1 MELGLAGKVVLVP
14 ASSHGL
20 GRAVALAFARE
31 GARVAMCSRDG
42 NAIDAAAA
50 EVRDLGADVLAVQA
64 DLRNPGDITAFVDS
78 AVERYGGIDVLVTN
92 AGGPPAGSF
101 DRFDDDDWRAAFDL
115 TLMSA
120 VRLIR
125 AALPSMRQRGS
136 GRIILPAS
144 SSVKQPISN
153 LILSNVFRT
162 GVTALA
168 KTLADELA
176 LENIR
181 VNTVVPGRI
190 ATRRLDELD
199 RANAERAGVD
209 ISTVR
214 AEVLKQIPMRRH
226 GEPAEFAD
234 AVVFLASDRASYI
247 TGVTL
252 QVDGGM
258 IRSLW

>member
-1 MELGLAGKVVLVP
+1 M
-14 ASSHGL
+14 
-20 GRAVALAFARE
+20 
-31 GARVAMCSRDG
+31 
-42 NAIDAAAA
+42 
-50 EVRDLGADVLAVQA
+50 
-64 DLRNPGDITAFVDS
+64 
-78 AVERYGGIDVLVTN
+78 
-92 AGGPPAGSF
+92 
-101 DRFDDDDWRAAFDL
+101 
-115 TLMSA
+115 
-120 VRLIR
+120 
-125 AALPSMRQRGS
+125 
-136 GRIILPAS
+136 
-144 SSVKQPISN
+144 
-153 LILSNVFRT
+153 
-162 GVTALA
+162 TALA

-234 AVVFLASDRASYI
+234 AVVFLVSDRASYI
-247 TGVTL
+247 TGATL